1 MRKHLILLL
10 CGVALAGF
18 AARLAA
24 AQRGGRGPI
33 TATAPYPPDPT
44 TPPYA
49 THPDIPH
56 YNVIVRHNV
65 GVPMRDGVS
74 LRADVYW
81 PDAPGTFPVL
91 MTRTPYNKDGGE
103 NMDVGLRGAQRGF
116 VMVNMDVRGRF
127 GSPGE
132 WYPFKHEIADGYDSV
147 EWAAKLPNSNGKVG
161 MWGGSYD
168 GATQFLAALA
178 NPPHLG
184 GIFPMCTASNYY
196 KDWAYQNGALQQY
209 FAQSWATQLAADQ
222 IDHQIAAQTNP
233 MQFLA
238 TLPLLDY
245 TPLDVPPSEG
255 HQGLLTLDPWY
266 LDWLEH
272 SQYGDYWKQWA
283 IDEDYSRIK
292 VPVYQMGGWYDL
304 FLYGT
309 LANYAGVRD
318 HGGTDEARKGNRLL
332 IIPGGHAG
340 WGGNVGAVN
349 FAPEGYVDYY
359 GVMMDW
365 YDAIL
370 RGTDNGMLEQKPV
383 RYFVMGKNTW
393 ADADSWPPA
402 GARQTGYYLQ
412 SDGHANSSEGDGTLS
427 TAAKTA
433 SGAADQFV
441 EDPLNPVPTR
451 GGQLCCDARH
461 LTVGVQD
468 QAPDEARSDVL
479 VYSTPPL
486 AQDLNVTG
494 PVSVQLYVSSSAVDT
509 DFVAMLTDVAPDG
522 VAHNI
527 ADGIVRMRYRDTLER
542 QDFLEPGKIY
552 KITIDLWATS
562 NVFLAGH
569 KLRLDI
575 AGSNFPR
582 FDRNFNTE
590 ATPETGDKGVSATNR
605 VYHDAA
611 HPSALILPVMGAGAG
626 Q

>member
-1 MRKHLILLL
+1 MQKRKLLAAAA
-10 CGVALAGF
+10 VATLF
-18 AARLAA
+18 AAPAA
-24 AQRGGRGPI
+24 KAQRGGPL
-33 TATAPYPPDPT
+33 TATPPYAPDPASA
-44 TPPYA
+44 PYA
-49 THPDIPH
+49 THPDLPH

-65 GVPMRDGVS
+65 GVPMRDGTS

-81 PDAPGTFPVL
+81 PDGEGPFPVL

-116 VMVNMDVRGRF
+116 IMVNMDVRGRF
-127 GSPGE
+127 ASTGE
-132 WYPFKHEIADGYDSV
+132 WYPFKHEIDDGYDSV
-147 EWAAKLPNSNGKVG
+147 EWAAKLPHSNGKVG

-209 FAQSWATQLAADQ
+209 FAESWATQLAADQ

-233 MQFLA
+233 MQYVPALPLTNYT
-238 TLPLLDY
+238 TLP
-245 TPLDVPPSEG
+245 VPPFAGHEG
-255 HQGLLTLDPWY
+255 LQALDAWY
-266 LDWLEH
+266 LDWITH
-272 SQYGDYWKQWA
+272 STLDSYWQQWA
-283 IDEDYSRIK
+283 IDADYSRIK

-309 LANYAGVRD
+309 LANYAGIKE
-318 HGGTDEARKGNRLL
+318 HGGSEVARSANRLL

-340 WGGNVGAVN
+340 WGGRVGA
-349 FAPEGYVDYY
+349 ADYTGTGYVDYY

-365 YDAIL
+365 YDSIL
-370 RGTDNGMLEQKPV
+370 RGSANGMAQEKPV
-383 RYFVMGKNTW
+383 RYFTMGKSVW
-393 ADADSWPPA
+393 AEADSWPPV
-402 GARQTGYYLQ
+402 GAKETKYYLH
-412 SDGHANSSEGDGTLS
+412 SAGKANSVAGDGTL
-427 TAAKTA
+427 TATA
-433 SGAADQFV
+433 PNSGTADQFV
-441 EDPLNPVPTR
+441 EDPSNPVPTL
-451 GGQLCCDARH
+451 GGKLCCDARH

-468 QAPDEARSDVL
+468 QRPDEALPNVL

-494 PVSVQLYVSSSAVDT
+494 PVRVELYVSSSAPDT

-522 VAHNI
+522 VSHNI
-527 ADGIVRMRYRDTLER
+527 ADGIVRMRYRDSLEHA
-542 QDFLEPGKIY
+542 DFIKPDQVY
-552 KITIDLWATS
+552 KITIDMWATS

-582 FDRNFNTE
+582 FSRNLNTE
-590 ATPETGDKGVSATNR
+590 ESPETGSKGVAATNK
-605 VYHDAA
+605 VYHDDA
-611 HPSALILPVMGAGAG
+611 HVSALVLPVMA